1 MLTSLSPMYG
11 HGMHAHFHSTEGVH
25 QDASR
30 YHSLDALRGVMMLLG
45 IYLHAALAYS
55 EHGNW
60 PWKDGSTTGLFDVS
74 LGLIHVFRMPVF
86 YVLAGFFAALLYER
100 RGAGGFVRNRVI
112 RILVPFAVGWA
123 VLFPLVKVLAIGAM
137 SLEGPTANSSKSLDV
152 FTLRE
157 ILGRLDPMHL
167 WFLEYLVFFYVLV
180 LVFVPLSRHR
190 YLAVPV
196 GLINRTFRAVVI
208 SPLGACALAFLT
220 CPTLYLM
227 RDGAIDD
234 PSGFVPEGRILI
246 AYLVFFGWGWLL
258 WRNSD
263 LLLVLRRFPHAP
275 IFIMIGVVAALL
287 GYFIW
292 YWLRVTGTQMVLG
305 VVASAWC
312 LALAMWSFV
321 FGFIG
326 IFFRV
331 LERPVPWIR
340 YLSDSSYWLYLVHMP
355 VLLLFQIAAAETSLP
370 PALKALAVFSASL
383 ATLLGSYHVLVRPT
397 WVGKILNGRKCSIR
411 QRAPMAFGGA
421 KENTEER
428 IRWDEAVRKG
438 VGGGRRQ

>member
-1 MLTSLSPMYG
+1 
-11 HGMHAHFHSTEGVH
+11 
-25 QDASR
+25 
-30 YHSLDALRGVMMLLG
+30 LDALRGVMMLLG
-45 IYLHAALAYS
+45 IYLHAAVAYS
-55 EHGNW
+55 AYGSW

-100 RGAGGFVRNRVI
+100 RGARGFLRNRVV
-112 RILVPFAVGWA
+112 RIVVPFAMGWA
-123 VLFPLVKVLAIGAM
+123 VLFPLVKVLAIGAAR
-137 SLEGPTANSSKSLDV
+137 LEGSTASPSSPV
-152 FTLRE
+152 EAFTLRE
-157 ILGRLDPMHL
+157 IFGRPDPMHL

-180 LVFVPLSRHR
+180 LVVAPLSRHR

-196 GLINRTFRAVVI
+196 GLINRSFRAVVI

-234 PSGFVPEGRILI
+234 PSGFAPESKILI

-258 WRNSD
+258 SRNTD

-275 IFIMIGVVAALL
+275 IFIVTGVVAALL
-287 GYFIW
+287 GYSIW
-292 YWLRVTGTQMVLG
+292 YWLHTRGTPMVLG
-305 VVASAWC
+305 SVASAWC
-312 LALAMWSFV
+312 LALAMWLFV
-321 FGFIG
+321 PGFIG

-355 VLLLFQIAAAETSLP
+355 VLLVFQIAAEETSWP
-370 PALKALAVFSASL
+370 PALKALIVLAASL
-383 ATLLGSYHVLVRPT
+383 ATLLASYHVLVRFT
-397 WVGKILNGRKCSIR
+397 WVGAILNGRKYATR
-411 QRAPMAFGGA
+411 QRAPLAIAGA
-421 KENTEER
+421 KGNTEER
-428 IRWDEAVRKG
+428 IY
-438 VGGGRRQ
+438 